1 MKYTLDRRLFIWK
14 PEEAKMRA
22 YYENDSHYLD
32 FSCMTFIQPGFSVEC
47 APLAIGETGSEIE
60 SGT

>member
-1 MKYTLDRRLFIWK
+1 
-14 PEEAKMRA
+14 MRG
-22 YYENDSHYLD
+22 YFENDSHYLD

-60 SGT
+60 SGTIP